1 MFICIQLRLNLDF
14 CFQLRNIYTFFCLSH
29 NKRCGWSPGSIWEL
43 QIWLITRRNVLYSR
57 SFLYASFH
65 CSDQLF
71 DFLLVNW
78 NLQNLDAVLHF
89 QQYSREVFVFPQI
102 NLNSQEYSV
111 GKALP
116 PQICSRR
123 FFILCLE
130 IYIRVHVALFSVS
143 Q

>member
-1 MFICIQLRLNLDF
+1 MCYIRAVFFMLRS
-14 CFQLRNIYTFFCLSH
+14 TVH
-29 NKRCGWSPGSIWEL
+29 
-43 QIWLITRRNVLYSR
+43 
-57 SFLYASFH
+57 
-65 CSDQLF
+65 QLF

-111 GKALP
+111 DKALS